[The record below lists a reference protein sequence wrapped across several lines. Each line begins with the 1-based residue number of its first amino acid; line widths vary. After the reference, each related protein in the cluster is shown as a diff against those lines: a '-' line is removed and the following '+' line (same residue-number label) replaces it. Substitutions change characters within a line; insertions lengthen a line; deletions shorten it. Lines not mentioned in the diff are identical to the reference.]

1 MELHSHTRSTRLVP
15 PRHSRIYWRDTVQGY
30 LFIMP
35 VVLGLILF
43 VFGPMV
49 ASLYFSFTE
58 YSILKPPQLIGLRNY
73 VDMFTRPQLR
83 VMQSLGITVVYALA
97 SVPLTLVGAL
107 GAALLLNQKLPGMRV
122 FRTILYVPTV
132 VPLVATVFVWGWLF
146 QPELGL
152 VNAILRLLGLP
163 PGSWFGEPET
173 ALPTLILL
181 SLWGIGPTMVIF
193 LAGLQSVPESLYDAG
208 KLDGAND
215 RQLFRYITLPHIS
228 PTIFFVLITG
238 LIGTFQYFVPAFI
251 LTKGGPLY
259 STYFYNLNLYEKA
272 FRWQF
277 MGLASSMAWLMFAI
291 ILALT
296 LILFRTSDAWVY
308 YEVKR

>member
-1 MELHSHTRSTRLVP
+1 
-15 PRHSRIYWRDTVQGY
+15 
-30 LFIMP
+30 
-35 VVLGLILF
+35 
-43 VFGPMV
+43 
-49 ASLYFSFTE
+49 
-58 YSILKPPQLIGLRNY
+58 
-73 VDMFTRPQLR
+73 
-83 VMQSLGITVVYALA
+83 
-97 SVPLTLVGAL
+97 
-107 GAALLLNQKLPGMRV
+107 
-122 FRTILYVPTV
+122 
-132 VPLVATVFVWGWLF
+132 VATVFVWGWLF
-146 QPELGL
+146 QRELGL

-208 KLDGAND
+208 KIDGAND
-215 RQLFRYITLPHIS
+215 RQLFWHITLPHIS

-291 ILALT
+291 ILVLT